1 MNYHNSI
8 DNGFNKYPPEY
19 STMSQFFHRKP
30 GAKQIVVSYKKSA
43 SRWKELK
50 ILGNC

>member
-1 MNYHNSI
+1 MNT
-8 DNGFNKYPPEY
+8 GLNKFTPQC
-19 STMSQFFHRKP
+19 STVTQFFHRKP

-50 ILGNC
+50 NLGNC